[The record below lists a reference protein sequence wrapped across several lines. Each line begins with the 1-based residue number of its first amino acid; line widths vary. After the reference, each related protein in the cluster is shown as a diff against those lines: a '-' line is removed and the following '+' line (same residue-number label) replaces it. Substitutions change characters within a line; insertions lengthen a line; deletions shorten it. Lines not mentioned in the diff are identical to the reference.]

1 MELLKDPLIV
11 VRGGELVARELVA
24 REHQPAARRSGTSS
38 ISRPKS
44 DRGRSCSTQQQLRL
58 FMMDTMDVDCHPCA
72 SKQARIVKFACR
84 EQGLGR
90 AVERSKRSSW

>member
-11 VRGGELVARELVA
+11 VAGGELVARELVA
-24 REHQPAARRSGTSS
+24 REHQPAAR
-38 ISRPKS
+38 
-44 DRGRSCSTQQQLRL
+44 GRA
-58 FMMDTMDVDCHPCA
+58 A
-72 SKQARIVKFACR
+72 SAERIVRFACR

>member
-11 VRGGELVARELVA
+11 VTGEELVARELVA
-24 REHQPAARRSGTSS
+24 REHQPSGSGTSS

-44 DRGRSCSTQQQLRL
+44 DRGRSCSIQQQLRL
-58 FMMDTMDVDCHPCA
+58 FRMDTMDVDCHPCA
-72 SKQARIVKFACR
+72 SKQEWIVKFACR

-90 AVERSKRSSW
+90 AVERCKRSSW

>member
-1 MELLKDPLIV
+1 VVSISSLARTDELRLKNVTIKTFLSHPGV
-11 VRGGELVARELVA
+11 
-24 REHQPAARRSGTSS
+24 HHT

-58 FMMDTMDVDCHPCA
+58 FRMHTVDVDCNPCA

-90 AVERSKRSSW
+90 AVDRSKRSSW